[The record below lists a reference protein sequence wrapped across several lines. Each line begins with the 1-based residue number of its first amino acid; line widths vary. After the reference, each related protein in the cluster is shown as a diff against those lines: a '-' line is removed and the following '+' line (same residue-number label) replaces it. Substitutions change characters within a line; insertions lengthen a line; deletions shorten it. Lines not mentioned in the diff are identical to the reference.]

1 MEYCPYESAFDIL
14 PKKDEKKKKR
24 TKIDTSFLDK
34 SIADESMADDS
45 IYRPAL
51 GNKADI
57 LSLQNFSEAF
67 VDISSNIAVPP
78 VNKFKPLP
86 KYFIGEDDDSSEGF
100 TDTIGSRHIKT
111 HDVITDDVI
120 TQDENNS
127 SSSVNINDGWKPVTR
142 SNTYTAFYDTT
153 TPSLTQMKNERQKQV
168 RPKEVSN
175 NNDNSNDKSNELVKK
190 IDILFQRLDALEKE
204 CKGDINKNNQK
215 EILMFVGTGFVFL
228 FGLHLLRR

>member
-100 TDTIGSRHIKT
+100 TDTIGSHHIKT

>member
-34 SIADESMADDS
+34 SIAGESMADDS